1 MSSPAAQ
8 DPVHENGDYD
18 DDEGSDHDLSVE
30 VRSNGLAGND
40 CTRLP
45 CIPLSLLTNGT
56 EWMIYDWLARGTK
69 RAAHEDGEEEE
80 RDDDVQGIVF
90 LFPRHSF
97 NSSPRVHVIAS
108 WIDYTD
114 VGYSFYVCPGVRE
127 GLLIQHVQCMHS
139 KQLPPR

>member
-56 EWMIYDWLARGTK
+56 E
-69 RAAHEDGEEEE
+69 
-80 RDDDVQGIVF
+80 
-90 LFPRHSF
+90 
-97 NSSPRVHVIAS
+97 
-108 WIDYTD
+108 
-114 VGYSFYVCPGVRE
+114 
-127 GLLIQHVQCMHS
+127 
-139 KQLPPR
+139 